1 MRNIS
6 MFVEDQAH
14 YEFLKALIHRLAEE
28 YGVAI
33 KLDWQNARRGHGM
46 VIRELHQYLRDLYRG
61 RSTWPDLVIVA
72 TDANCK
78 RLNERIKEVTDVT
91 NKVSARIVC
100 AVPNPHI
107 ERWLLLDSAAFKEVF
122 GRGCDAPDQKCERA
136 RYKRKLVDCILK
148 ADIVPNLGGIE
159 YADEIVLAMDLNRA
173 GQADASLARLLNEL
187 RAVFQEWRQ

>member
-14 YEFLKALIHRLAEE
+14 YEFLNALLQRLAEQ
-28 YGVAI
+28 YGI
-33 KLDWQNARRGHGM
+33 EIEMDWQNARHGHGK
-46 VIRELHQYLRDLYRG
+46 VINELRQYLRDLGRG
-61 RSTWPDLVIVA
+61 RLNWPDLVIVA

-78 RLNERIKEVTDVT
+78 GLKERLREITDVT
-91 NKVSARIVC
+91 NKAEARIVC
-100 AVPNPHI
+100 AVPVPHI
-107 ERWLLLDSAAFKEVF
+107 ERWLLLDSSAFKHVF

-136 RYKRKLVDCILK
+136 RYKKQLIDS
-148 ADIVPNLGGIE
+148 IVKVGIIPNFGGIE

-187 RAVFQEWRQ
+187 QAVFQEWRQ